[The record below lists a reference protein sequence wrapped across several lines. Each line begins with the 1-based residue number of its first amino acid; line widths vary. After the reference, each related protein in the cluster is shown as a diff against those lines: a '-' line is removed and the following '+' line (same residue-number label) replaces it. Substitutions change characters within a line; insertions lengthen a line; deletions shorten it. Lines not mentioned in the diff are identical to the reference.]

1 VPFSALA
8 VVEELS
14 GIKTNT
20 RDYLDEKFVQYKYH
34 EL

>member
-20 RDYLDEKFVQYKYH
+20 RDYLDEEILDYEYH